1 MKKLLLL
8 GGFPQM
14 SEIVQKAR
22 SMGIYTI
29 VVDRD
34 SASPAKQY
42 ADKAVDLSTDRIDE
56 LEALCRAE
64 GVDGVFNGFEDFNI
78 HIACELCQR
87 LGLPFYSS
95 RELIAMVT
103 NKLAFKDACREYG
116 VPVIEQY
123 TLEAALE
130 EGRYP
135 YIVKPADSYGS
146 RGISICRNREEL
158 CDGYE
163 RAKATSRT
171 HSAILERFINTDH
184 GVELFYTIVDGRIH
198 LTVTAD
204 RYTLQS
210 GDTAVPLPVAEVFP
224 SRHRDDLVR
233 KLDGNVRRMLAG
245 MGVRNGLV
253 LVQALWDER
262 DGVDEYFVYE
272 MAHRFT
278 GEQHYCL
285 VEKQH
290 GVHLGE
296 MMIRYALG
304 EDISSFDTSLL
315 DDSAFVRPAINLAV
329 LLQPGTIREI
339 SGTEGIPEMQEVL
352 SCNLVHKP
360 GDVISGHVDYSHM
373 LLRINMVADDYA
385 TLRHAV
391 EQATAHISV
400 RSVDGQEMV
409 MARFQ
414 LPEVR

>member
-1 MKKLLLL
+1 MKKLLIL

-22 SMGIYTI
+22 SMGVYTI

-34 SASPAKQY
+34 SASPAKRY
-42 ADKAVDLSTDRIDE
+42 ADKAVDLSTDRLDD

-64 GVDGVFNGFEDFNI
+64 GVNGIFNGFEDFNI

-87 LGLPFYSS
+87 LGFPFYSS

-103 NKLAFKDACREYG
+103 NKLAFKENCRKYG

-123 TLEAALE
+123 TLEEALA

-146 RGISICRNREEL
+146 RGISICRDRQEL
-158 CDGYE
+158 NAGYE
-163 RAKATSRT
+163 RAAATSRT
-171 HSAILERFINTDH
+171 NSAIIERFIDTDH
-184 GVELFYTIVDGRIH
+184 GVELFYTIIDGDIH

-204 RYTLQS
+204 RYTLRS

-224 SRHRDDLVR
+224 SRHRDDLVEN
-233 KLDGNVRRMLAG
+233 LDGKVRQMLAG
-245 MGVRNGLV
+245 MGVKNGLV
-253 LVQALWDER
+253 LIQALWDEQN
-262 DGVDEYFVYE
+262 GENEYFVYE

-285 VEKQH
+285 VEQQH

-296 MMIRYALG
+296 MMIRFALG
-304 EDISSFDTSLL
+304 EDIKSFNTPLL
-315 DDSAFVRPAINLAV
+315 DDTAFVKPAINLAV
-329 LLQPGTIREI
+329 LLHPGTIGKI
-339 SGTEGIPEMQEVL
+339 SGTQRIPEMGEVL
-352 SCNLVHKP
+352 SCNLVHAP

-373 LLRINMVADDYA
+373 LLRINMIAESA
-385 TLRHAV
+385 AALRRAV
-391 EQATAHISV
+391 DEATAHISV
-400 RSVDGQEMV
+400 ISTDGQEML
-409 MARFQ
+409 MTRFH
-414 LPEVR
+414 LPEV